1 MADLGHNSGRGK
13 PTQWQTPHL
22 PHDHRHEAPEP
33 KEPDLDLVETAFVQG
48 FEAAADPTS
57 FLRLAKVPFVTE
69 RDGAKLEL
77 LRVQVENT
85 VDVASVT
92 PWMGGGGHR
101 VAPLPASLVSR
112 RGRLRFVYLTSDQ
125 RLELSL
131 AEVRDLPDLT
141 PPVGDWMP

>member
-1 MADLGHNSGRGK
+1 MADLGHNSGHGK

-22 PHDHRHEAPEP
+22 PHDHREEAAEP

-48 FEAAADPTS
+48 FAAAADPTS

-77 LRVQVENT
+77 LRVQIENT
-85 VDVASVT
+85 VDVGSVT

-112 RGRLRFVYLTSDQ
+112 RGRLRFVYLASDQ

-141 PPVGDWMP
+141 PPGGGWMP

>member
-1 MADLGHNSGRGK
+1 MADIGHNSEGGK

-22 PHDHRHEAPEP
+22 SHDHRHEATEP
-33 KEPDLDLVETAFVQG
+33 KEPDLDLVESAFVQG

-57 FLRLAKVPFVTE
+57 FLRVAKVPFVTE

-77 LRVQVENT
+77 LRVRIENT
-85 VDVASVT
+85 VDLASVT
-92 PWMGGGGHR
+92 PWMGGAGHR

-112 RGRLRFVYLTSDQ
+112 RGRLRFVYLASDQ

-141 PPVGDWMP
+141 PPRGGWMP